1 MSLFRKLTQPPFP
14 NAAAGIAAEG
24 ASVVSLE
31 RRRKSFRLRLAGH
44 VLFPLDLIT
53 PSFEDSNISAPG
65 EAADIIRDLAVKTGL
80 GKQTAWSIALPEEAT
95 RSTIITMEGA
105 PASGTETEEML
116 RWKMERAFH
125 HPLDELRVSRRRL
138 SGDERGRARYLATG
152 MRLSVLAEYEDVFR
166 RIGWQAGLILPR
178 HMGEAAWLMRGA
190 RATTAGDALLVSS
203 HEDGFTAMLLRGGEP
218 FVIRKV
224 ACDPASAT
232 DELYRLLLFY
242 RERLADPHAPD
253 SVAEPEADDVVLSD
267 DEAQAMGRVD
277 QYPSRT
283 IERVLLVGDG
293 LDEATGYGVISE
305 TLGVAPRL
313 LRPEDFSLSMPAG
326 ELRFDHIA
334 APAGLAALN

>member
-14 NAAAGIAAEG
+14 NVAVGIAAEG
-24 ASVVSLE
+24 ASVVALE
-31 RRRKSFRLRLAGH
+31 RRRKGFRLSVAGH
-44 VLFPLDLIT
+44 VQFPLDLIT
-53 PSFEDSNISAPG
+53 PSFEDANITAPG
-65 EAADIIRDLAVKTGL
+65 EAADIIRDLALKTGL
-80 GKQTAWSIALPEEAT
+80 GRQTAWSVALPEEAT

-105 PASGTETEEML
+105 PASGSETEEML

-138 SGDERGRARYLATG
+138 SIDERGRGRYLATG

-166 RIGWQAGLILPR
+166 RLGWQAGLILPR

-190 RATTAGDALLVSS
+190 RVGDALLVSS
-203 HEDGFTAMLLRGGEP
+203 HEDGFTAMLLRESEP

-242 RERLADPHAPD
+242 RERLATNFTD
-253 SVAEPEADDVVLSD
+253 SAAAAESEADAAY
-267 DEAQAMGRVD
+267 DEAQAAPRAD
-277 QYPSRT
+277 EYPSRT

-293 LDEATGYGVISE
+293 LDEATAYAVISE
-305 TLGVAPRL
+305 TLGIAPIL
-313 LRPEDFSLSMPAG
+313 LRPEDFSLSMPAS

>member
-31 RRRKSFRLRLAGH
+31 RRRKGFRLRQAGH
-44 VLFPLDLIT
+44 VQFPLDLIT
-53 PSFEDSNISAPG
+53 PSFEDANITAPG
-65 EAADIIRDLAVKTGL
+65 EAADIIRDLATTTGL
-80 GKQTAWSIALPEEAT
+80 GGQAAWSIALPEEAT

-105 PASGTETEEML
+105 PTSGTETEEML

-138 SGDERGRARYLATG
+138 SVDERGRVRYLATG
-152 MRLSVLAEYEDVFR
+152 IRLSVLAEYEDVFR

-190 RATTAGDALLVSS
+190 RGGDALLVSS
-203 HEDGFTAMLLRGGEP
+203 HEDGFTAMLLREGEP

-242 RERLADPHAPD
+242 RERLATATHTTDF
-253 SVAEPEADDVVLSD
+253 SVETESEVAV
-267 DEAQAMGRVD
+267 DEETQAMPRVD

-283 IERVLLVGDG
+283 IERVLLIGDG
-293 LDEATGYGVISE
+293 LDEATGYAVISE
-305 TLGVAPRL
+305 TLGVAPHL